1 MSPLDR
7 VLNQER
13 LTAFCQKL
21 IQTPSLSLEEAAIS
35 QVVRDEMATLGYD
48 DIWVD
53 DLFNVVGVIKG
64 SGNGP
69 RLMFNGHIDHAAVG
83 DMPEPFSGKR
93 IDGTPFGY
101 EGPVIYGRGASDMKG
116 AIAAMVY
123 AGAAVK
129 ALGLPLRGD
138 VLVTCVVREEMARGE
153 GIKHLFKNGLRADF
167 AVSGEASGLCVYV
180 GHRGKFEARAT
191 VHGRTSHGGYP
202 KGGINAISK
211 MCLLL
216 DALESDYP
224 LPEHP
229 FLGKAT
235 VTVLDISASPGA
247 LTPIV
252 PDRCEAIIDRRFMP
266 QENQNQLLEGFRQLF
281 SRIRANDPEF
291 QAEIEPL
298 KWFPAMLT
306 EPQSPV
312 VEAMLAARKKILGS
326 PGEIGAWFF
335 GVDGTFINQE
345 GIPCVGLG
353 PGNEYLAH
361 TPKDVLPIK
370 ELIDAARIYATLI
383 TDFCG

>member
-1 MSPLDR
+1 
-7 VLNQER
+7 
-13 LTAFCQKL
+13 
-21 IQTPSLSLEEAAIS
+21 
-35 QVVRDEMATLGYD
+35 
-48 DIWVD
+48 
-53 DLFNVVGVIKG
+53 
-64 SGNGP
+64 
-69 RLMFNGHIDHAAVG
+69 MFNGHIDHAAVG